1 MQSWIPY
8 TQITTSATVNTG
20 VGGLNLFASILQ
32 QHGGEFYNEEKSAT
46 ALETPRALSA
56 FTYWT
61 DMYTKY
67 KLPTTA
73 SFYNRF
79 RLGTMPLGIEVYT
92 LYTTLTEAAPEID
105 GRWGIALVPGTEQ
118 NGTVNHTVSGAGT
131 GCGIISSSKNKEAAW
146 EFLKWWTSADTQLRY
161 NNNVESVLGAVS
173 RTTTA
178 TLEAFENMS
187 WKKEDLEVLLKQR
200 ENISEIPEV
209 AGSYYVSRAVDQAF
223 WAVINGEETPKD
235 SLSEWAEIAD
245 NEIERKINQYS
256 KKVAEQ

>member
-1 MQSWIPY
+1 MASA
-8 TQITTSATVNTG
+8 SATVNTG